1 MSAELSGAAPAAQL
15 SGPGQITI
23 LCVES
28 NSDFGCELMK
38 QLRADGYGTTQARA
52 AEHARML
59 ARASPIQ
66 AVLLGS
72 LEGPRAILDLLEEIR
87 APTSLP
93 AAATWD
99 ENLPVIVL
107 DPGATQMDL
116 LRAFEAG
123 ADDFIATEHDPY
135 LELRA
140 RLKALLRRTQRPRS
154 ARISVGVLSV
164 DTSAH
169 TVHVSGVPV
178 ELGPLEYELLVHLA
192 HDPNTVY
199 SKQDLL
205 RAIWRQHCPS
215 GTRTVDSHASRLRR
229 KLRAAG
235 APGFV
240 VNVWGVGYRLR

>member
-1 MSAELSGAAPAAQL
+1 VSAELSGAAPAAQL

-28 NSDFGCELMK
+28 NADFGCELVK
-38 QLRADGYGTTQARA
+38 QLCADGYGTTHARA

-87 APTSLP
+87 APTLLP

-123 ADDFIATEHDPY
+123 ADDYASHGRTIQYVTNADIGDTYPVFVGDLLQNREQL
-135 LELRA
+135 LE
-140 RLKALLRRTQRPRS
+140 QRPVPP
-154 ARISVGVLSV
+154 SVEHVFVFPQRGGVEFGS
-164 DTSAH
+164 
-169 TVHVSGVPV
+169 
-178 ELGPLEYELLVHLA
+178 
-192 HDPNTVY
+192 
-199 SKQDLL
+199 
-205 RAIWRQHCPS
+205 
-215 GTRTVDSHASRLRR
+215 TR
-229 KLRAAG
+229 LRAAEIFLREQAAEQG
-235 APGFV
+235 AVSEERHRMIRAESGHP
-240 VNVWGVGYRLR
+240 NLRAAVDERVLHLV